1 MKTKNITCIECP
13 KGCTLSI
20 DWEGCK
26 AVNVRG
32 AKCPKGVIYGV
43 TEIEDPVR
51 ILTSSV
57 LAEGLDIRL
66 IPVRTNKP
74 IPKKYSGKAMDQIKL
89 MRITSPVRVGQILD
103 MDFLG
108 IGVKLIATREASQ
121 I

>member
-1 MKTKNITCIECP
+1 MQTKLVTCIECP
-13 KGCTLSI
+13 KSCNLSI

-32 AKCPKGVIYGV
+32 AKCPKGVLYGI

-57 LAEGLDIRL
+57 LAEGLDIKM

-74 IPKKYSGKAMDQIKL
+74 IPKKDLERAMTEIKRL
-89 MRITSPVRVGQILD
+89 RVTAPVRVGQVID

-108 IGVKLIATREASQ
+108 IGVKLIATREASR
-121 I
+121 

>member
-1 MKTKNITCIECP
+1 MNTKKVICIECP
-13 KGCTLSI
+13 KGCNLSI
-20 DWEGCK
+20 EWEGSK

-32 AKCPKGVIYGV
+32 AKCPKGVVYGI

-51 ILTSSV
+51 VLTSSV
-57 LAEGLDIRL
+57 LAEGLDIKM

-74 IPKKYSGKAMDQIKL
+74 IPKKYLEKAMDRIKL
-89 MRITSPVRVGQILD
+89 MRVTSPVRAGQVLD

-121 I
+121 A